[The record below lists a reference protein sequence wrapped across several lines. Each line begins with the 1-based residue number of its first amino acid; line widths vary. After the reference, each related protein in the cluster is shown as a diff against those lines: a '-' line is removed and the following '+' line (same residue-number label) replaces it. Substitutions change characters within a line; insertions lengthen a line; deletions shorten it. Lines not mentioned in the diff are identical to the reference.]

1 MTKYRTLIDRW
12 HKEEGKFAAFRE
24 LLESPLMQEAL
35 EIVRARTQPDLDT
48 CKFASQQR
56 SATDAA
62 FIHSQINAL
71 FVGTLRA
78 LETLQSLA
86 EPPPAQNG
94 PGLQDEPFADVNED
108 YFNRR

>member
-12 HKEEGKFAAFRE
+12 HKEEGKFAAFRG

-35 EIVRARTQPDLDT
+35 EIVRARTQPDLT
-48 CKFASQQR
+48 TAKLATLQR
-56 SATDAA
+56 SGPDAA

-78 LETLQSLA
+78 LETLELLA
-86 EPPPAQNG
+86 EPPSKSSKSP
-94 PGLQDEPFADVNED
+94 LDEPFSDINED
-108 YFNRR
+108 YFENR

>member
-56 SATDAA
+56 SAADAA

-78 LETLQSLA
+78 LETLDALA
-86 EPPPAQNG
+86 EPPAQKG
-94 PGLQDEPFADVNED
+94 PGPQDEPFADINES
-108 YFNRR
+108 YFESR